1 MLKENRGGSRQKEN
15 DDRVRKEQTMH
26 AQTRQ
31 KKKNLLP
38 MFVITALAA
47 AAAGLCIVLWHARA
61 EMQTELETC
70 QQQLDEAIL
79 EAQQVRQELTDLQQE
94 YDKLLKAQDSTEP
107 SGEIAYQTLYPELM
121 LEPLKGYT
129 QENKVYLTFD
139 DGPSE
144 RTVEILDVLAQRNI
158 KATFFVVGSNLKSER
173 GQEIL
178 RRIAEEGHTIG
189 IHTDSHQY
197 RSIYASV
204 EAYLEDFEKVFRKV
218 YEITGVKPE
227 IFRFPGGSVN
237 GYNGAIYQELIAEM
251 MRRGFSYYD
260 WNVSSADATGNIAAS
275 TIEKNCISGVRSYRR
290 SIVLMHDSGAKNSTV
305 QALPGVLDT
314 LIAEGYKFA
323 PLNRETMP
331 VTFAY
336 PS

>member
-1 MLKENRGGSRQKEN
+1 M
-15 DDRVRKEQTMH
+15 
-26 AQTRQ
+26 
-31 KKKNLLP
+31 
-38 MFVITALAA
+38 
-47 AAAGLCIVLWHARA
+47 
-61 EMQTELETC
+61 
-70 QQQLDEAIL
+70 
-79 EAQQVRQELTDLQQE
+79 
-94 YDKLLKAQDSTEP
+94 
-107 SGEIAYQTLYPELM
+107 
-121 LEPLKGYT
+121 
-129 QENKVYLTFD
+129 
-139 DGPSE
+139 
-144 RTVEILDVLAQRNI
+144 
-158 KATFFVVGSNLKSER
+158 VGSNLKSER

-275 TIEKNCISGVRSYRR
+275 TIEKKLHFRR
-290 SIVLMHDSGAKNSTV
+290 PLVS
-305 QALPGVLDT
+305 ALYCADARFRGPKIPRCRRCPGCWT
-314 LIAEGYKFA
+314 H
-323 PLNRETMP
+323 
-331 VTFAY
+331 
-336 PS
+336 